1 MSEKGMNALP
11 FELSIKNCKS
21 CSIETLPISVLSFQ
35 LIVQGEGESRSRR
48 LWLRNTESTAFR
60 KLHET
65 LFSDKFLFQS
75 CFVVSRRK
83 VIQSCSYWH
92 QQKKEFL
99 CCNSCS
105 NQGAYK

>member
-1 MSEKGMNALP
+1 MNALP
-11 FELSIKNCKS
+11 FELFIKNCKS

-75 CFVVSRRK
+75 LF
-83 VIQSCSYWH
+83 CSFSEESYSALFLLAST
-92 QQKKEFL
+92 KERIFML
-99 CCNSCS
+99 
-105 NQGAYK
+105 